1 MVQKVIS
8 MPMGHELFSVMKRRT
23 PIKSFSVLVVENPRG
38 SMYDELVFAL
48 LVPIYMFQWMSP
60 RARVTPFGLVLSTS
74 AWCIGTYTT
83 TRGGRDSVPI

>member
-48 LVPIYMFQWMSP
+48 LVPIFICFNGCPQG
-60 RARVTPFGLVLSTS
+60 RV
-74 AWCIGTYTT
+74 
-83 TRGGRDSVPI
+83 